1 MKERNQRCRRIGDQ
15 LKVEISAMLQREI
28 KDPRIGFITVQD
40 VEVAPDLSQAFVYY
54 TVLGNAEEK
63 DATLVGLNSTA
74 GFMRREIGRR
84 LHLKRIPEMQFRYDD
99 SIDKG
104 EHLEEVFGRIRKE
117 ERSEQSD

>member
-54 TVLGNAEEK
+54 TVLGNADEK
-63 DATLVGLNSTA
+63 NATLAGLNSTA

-117 ERSEQSD
+117 ESGEQSD